1 MELLPKRIKGGQDIK
16 HIIYK
21 ENTVEKFF
29 RNNNSYQNTIDF
41 YCCFVNH
48 SFLPKII
55 MKEKKNLKIEM
66 EHAGDLLSLY
76 TLPKNWVEQINF
88 IQHAF
93 FQKHKCILDL
103 RFLPNNPYIIN
114 NICLKNDKLYLVDV
128 ALHRHRSNK
137 YIQYK
142 IHSLIYNIKIRNYF
156 KNNFILLWPVHIFLE
171 IIRLFMDLI
180 EKIIYPDIRYVF

>member
-1 MELLPKRIKGGQDIK
+1 MNLPKNIKGGQDIK

-21 ENTVEKFF
+21 ENIVEKFF
-29 RNNNSYQNTIDF
+29 RNNSSYQNTIDF
-41 YCCFVNH
+41 YYYFDNH
-48 SFLPKII
+48 SFLPKIL

-66 EHAGDLLSLY
+66 ENAGDLLSLY
-76 TLPKNWVEQINF
+76 TLPKKWETQILY
-88 IQHAF
+88 IQSTF
-93 FQKHKCILDL
+93 CQKNRCILDL
-103 RFLPNNPYIIN
+103 RFLPNNPFIIN

-142 IHSLIYNIKIRNYF
+142 MQSLIYNIKIRHYF
-156 KNNFILLWPVHIFLE
+156 KNNFILLWAVHILLE
-171 IIRLFMDLI
+171 IIRLFMDVI

>member
-1 MELLPKRIKGGQDIK
+1 MDLPKNIKGGQDIK

-29 RNNNSYQNTIDF
+29 RNNSSYQNTIDF
-41 YCCFVNH
+41 YYYFDKH
-48 SFLPKII
+48 YFLPKIL

-66 EHAGDLLSLY
+66 ENAGNLLSLFS
-76 TLPKNWVEQINF
+76 LPKNWVEQINF
-88 IQHAF
+88 IQNTF
-93 FQKHKCILDL
+93 CQKNRCILDL
-103 RFLPNNPYIIN
+103 RFLPNNPFIIN

-142 IHSLIYNIKIRNYF
+142 MQSLIYNIKIRHYL
-156 KNNFILLWPVHIFLE
+156 KNNFILLWMVHILLE
-171 IIRLFMDLI
+171 IIRLFMDVI